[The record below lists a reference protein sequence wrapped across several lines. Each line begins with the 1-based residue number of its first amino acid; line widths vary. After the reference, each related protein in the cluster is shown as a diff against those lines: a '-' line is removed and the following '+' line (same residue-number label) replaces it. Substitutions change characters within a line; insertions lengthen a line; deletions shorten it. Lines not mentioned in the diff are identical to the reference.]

1 MCACRNMYFCF
12 ARGPSSELIDRS
24 HPLDLIHPPTIMALS
39 THTTST
45 GFLLPSIH
53 SAPPF
58 FTQQPNPAT
67 QATVTENWT
76 KLVLSYARFRR
87 LFVLRVEDAE
97 ASGGDWDEVLR
108 NPRINR
114 RLTPSHLE
122 YIISQMVAGNLAVY
136 EPAKQT
142 RSVLLYWRLPE
153 EWAEV
158 LHEWASSTGQ
168 LNTILTFY
176 EIVEPP
182 VPSELSNLP
191 ISLLKKAIAILA
203 KTARAQ
209 IIAVADGEGV
219 RFLGGTSGK

>member
-1 MCACRNMYFCF
+1 
-12 ARGPSSELIDRS
+12 
-24 HPLDLIHPPTIMALS
+24 MALS
-39 THTTST
+39 THTTT
-45 GFLLPSIH
+45 MGFLLPSIH

-58 FTQQPNPAT
+58 FTQQPNPTT
-67 QATVTENWT
+67 QVTLTEHWT
-76 KLVLSYARFRR
+76 KLILSYARFRK
-87 LFVLRVEDAE
+87 LFTLRVEDSE
-97 ASGGDWDEVLR
+97 TGGGDWDEVLR

-114 RLTPSHLE
+114 KLPPSHLQ
-122 YIISQMVAGNLAVY
+122 YIISQMVAKNLAVY

-142 RSVLLYWRLPE
+142 RSVILYWRLPE

-168 LNTILTFY
+168 LNTIMTFY

-182 VPSELSNLP
+182 IPSELSNLP
-191 ISLLKKAIAILA
+191 ILLLKKAIAILT

-219 RFLGGTSGK
+219 RFLPGISGR

>member
-1 MCACRNMYFCF
+1 MTLPM
-12 ARGPSSELIDRS
+12 
-24 HPLDLIHPPTIMALS
+24 
-39 THTTST
+39 HTTST

-67 QATVTENWT
+67 QATLTEYWT
-76 KLVLSYARFRR
+76 KLILSYARFRR
-87 LFVLRVEDAE
+87 LFTLRVEDAE
-97 ASGGDWDEVLR
+97 TTGGDWDEVLR

-114 RLTPSHLE
+114 KLPPSHLQ
-122 YIISQMVAGNLAVY
+122 YIISQMVTKDLAVH

-168 LNTILTFY
+168 LNTIMTFY

-182 VPSELSNLP
+182 IPSELSSLP
-191 ISLLKKAIAILA
+191 ISLLKKVIVILT

-209 IIAVADGEGV
+209 VIAVADGEGV
-219 RFLGGTSGK
+219 RFLPGTPGR